1 MNLTPLGKGSLSASP
16 RLARLGRSFGVVLLA
31 WVHVLFVSRGLAEQP
46 NVSSSPPELVTE
58 IANCLAWASDPSKN
72 NEVVLLP
79 SGLKCVSAGEGRRLL
94 TEQGLPP
101 KDFVMGEFCRQKDKR
116 HLPSAIIKQL
126 VEAKYRIQLSG
137 IRIFGAVFCSDELDL
152 NDIDLP
158 YSLVLDFSVFR
169 FGISA
174 REFKTRGKLS
184 VDNSFV
190 FDNLTLLRAKID
202 ESIFARH
209 SMVENLVVIDSS
221 VGDSVHLEDSVF
233 HTTTEFRRTTVQ
245 SHLNVTG
252 SALSSFVFEN
262 GKILGKLDLRNSEV
276 RCEYQIRNNE
286 LGELLAENFGFG
298 SVAVDP
304 SPSRSGPA
312 YLYSWRRSGKNEK
325 ISNLLANSE
334 VNQRVTKAEGCG
346 TQRDSPRAAFV
357 FSQNKI
363 GSLCLHLVEWLLPV
377 GSLQG
382 PTTLLSLSGTKASG
396 DLIIDLWHE
405 NSGDHDKIPA
415 ENHVFEAVGL
425 DAHALVFNFDD
436 SSHPYTTFVDALQFD
451 HVHAARGACRYEPT
465 KGQWTLPP
473 AKQIVRWLRRNNA
486 SSLQPFVAFAKAFV
500 NDGADET
507 DLKVAKAEI
516 EFETIKEQKHEEL
529 IKAWTSK
536 SFVNFIW
543 EDGFHFALDYLRLAA
558 TWSLGWIADFGY
570 RPVRVIWS
578 VIAIIILFWLIFWVG
593 LGIVAF
599 KPEKK
604 NTVRIIGFTFLFDR
618 LIPVYKIREDN
629 YDISTYYKRGQAVPP
644 ETVPYFRRSI
654 QIRAANDQE
663 ARRAEICL
671 DILKAI
677 GIVLAV
683 FLAAAINALVAH

>member
-1 MNLTPLGKGSLSASP
+1 
-16 RLARLGRSFGVVLLA
+16 
-31 WVHVLFVSRGLAEQP
+31 
-46 NVSSSPPELVTE
+46 
-58 IANCLAWASDPSKN
+58 
-72 NEVVLLP
+72 
-79 SGLKCVSAGEGRRLL
+79 
-94 TEQGLPP
+94 
-101 KDFVMGEFCRQKDKR
+101 
-116 HLPSAIIKQL
+116 
-126 VEAKYRIQLSG
+126 
-137 IRIFGAVFCSDELDL
+137 
-152 NDIDLP
+152 
-158 YSLVLDFSVFR
+158 
-169 FGISA
+169 
-174 REFKTRGKLS
+174 
-184 VDNSFV
+184 
-190 FDNLTLLRAKID
+190 
-202 ESIFARH
+202 
-209 SMVENLVVIDSS
+209 MVENLVVIDSS

-262 GKILGKLDLRNSEV
+262 GKILGKLDLTKSEV

-286 LGELLAENFGFG
+286 LGELLAVDFGFG

-304 SPSRSGPA
+304 STTRSVPT
-312 YLYSWRRSGKNEK
+312 YLYSWRRSDKSEK

-334 VNQRVTKAEGCG
+334 VTQRVKKAEDCG
-346 TQRDSPRAAFV
+346 TQRDSPRAEFL

-363 GSLCLHLVEWLLPV
+363 SSLCLHSVEWLLPV

-396 DLIIDLWHE
+396 DLIIDLWRE
-405 NSGDHDKIPA
+405 DSEDHDKIPA
-415 ENHVFEAVGL
+415 KNHMFEAVGL

-451 HVHAARGACRYEPT
+451 HVHHAARSACRYEPA

-473 AKQIVRWLRRNNA
+473 AKQIVGWLRRNNA

-516 EFETIKEQKHEEL
+516 EFETIKEQKHAEL
-529 IKAWTSK
+529 VKAWGSK
-536 SFVNFIW
+536 SLVDFIW

-578 VIAIIILFWLIFWVG
+578 VIGIIILFWLIFWAG

-629 YDISTYYKRGQAVPP
+629 YDISTYYKRGQGFPP

-654 QIRAANDQE
+654 QITAANDRE
-663 ARRAEICL
+663 ARRAEIFL